1 MSNRGRQNI
10 ASFLS
15 KELFIDW
22 RWGANTLNLSSLIM
36 MYIVTGEIGCMF
48 QVLEMILEIEN
59 SIFNF
64 KPRDMTLIKISKT
77 LASRKDISILEN
89 HEIFR

>member
-1 MSNRGRQNI
+1 
-10 ASFLS
+10 
-15 KELFIDW
+15 
-22 RWGANTLNLSSLIM
+22 M
-36 MYIVTGEIGCMF
+36 MFIVTGEIGCTF